1 MDIWVVGTLRDFC
14 TQIKFSLNK
23 VISGKTLFFPVGP
36 YCSPHSICLDTDFK
50 KGSFSLKYCILVLNL
65 KMVLQKRHVP
75 ISGDCQIKLCQSFK
89 RRTFSKLPS
98 IVF

>member
-1 MDIWVVGTLRDFC
+1 MNMDIWVVGTLRDFC

-50 KGSFSLKYCILVLNL
+50 KGSFSLKYCILILNL
-65 KMVLQKRHVP
+65 KNGTPKKACSKSLVLVR
-75 ISGDCQIKLCQSFK
+75 
-89 RRTFSKLPS
+89 
-98 IVF
+98 